1 MLLCKVMGGC
11 RESIRLYGG
20 EVLHQPQKDL
30 ILCEA
35 IHKVQAGIFAGN
47 GQRAVDNVKVL

>member
-20 EVLHQPQKDL
+20 EVLHQPQKNL

-35 IHKVQAGIFAGN
+35 VHKVQAGIFAGD